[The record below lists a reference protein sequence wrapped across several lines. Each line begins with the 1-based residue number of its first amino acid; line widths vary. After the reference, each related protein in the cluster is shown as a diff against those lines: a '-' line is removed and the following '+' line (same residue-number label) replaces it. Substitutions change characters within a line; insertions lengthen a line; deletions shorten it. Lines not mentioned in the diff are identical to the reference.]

1 MLIDLRKLKRTGKDS
16 TDFYFEYQPESE
28 LVESLPSCEI
38 QLPIKIQGTLSLTG
52 EHSAYVE
59 GEVNFTIVGQCTR
72 CLEHAENDYNVEFG
86 EAVSVDNEDGYSVVN
101 DRVDLTEIV
110 EDLVLMNVPVTF
122 LCNENCK
129 GLCFKCGQ
137 NLNVAE
143 CQCKKQ

>member
-16 TDFYFEYQPESE
+16 TDFYFEYNSE
-28 LVESLPSCEI
+28 TSLVESLPDCEI

>member
-16 TDFYFEYQPESE
+16 TDFYFEYNPETS
-28 LVESLPSCEI
+28 LVESLPDCEI